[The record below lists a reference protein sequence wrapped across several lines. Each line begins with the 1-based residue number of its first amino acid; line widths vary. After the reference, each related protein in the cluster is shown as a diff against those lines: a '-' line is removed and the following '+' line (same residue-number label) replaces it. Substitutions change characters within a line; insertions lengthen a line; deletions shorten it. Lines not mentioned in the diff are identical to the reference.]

1 MNFIETYFIE
11 DLTLCDDIIKYFKDL
26 PPNVKFEGSIGISN
40 RRVDYSKKQSIEAP
54 FHWNESIGSLSYRY
68 AQELR
73 KCSDQYIKKYPE
85 CNNKVGRWG
94 IEETVKIQY
103 YIPGGGYPEEH
114 CERAERNCN
123 RHLVFMTYLN
133 DVEDCGETKFKLQ
146 NLKVKAEKG
155 KTVIWPSDWTHT
167 HCGVIS
173 PTQEKYIVTGWFS
186 FVD

>member
-26 PPNVKFEGSIGISN
+26 PSNKKFDGSIGISDI
-40 RRVDYSKKQSIEAP
+40 RIYHSKKHSVEAS
-54 FHWNESIGSLSYRY
+54 FDWDEIIGSLSYRY
-68 AQELR
+68 AKELG

-85 CNNKVGRWG
+85 CHQGNEWG

-103 YIPGGGYPEEH
+103 YIPGAGYPQEH
-114 CERAERNCN
+114 CERCERNNN

-146 NLKVKAEKG
+146 NLKIKAEKG
-155 KTVIWPSDWTHT
+155 KTVIWPEDWTHT

-173 PTQEKYIVTGWFS
+173 PTQEKYIVTGWFN
-186 FVD
+186 FLA

>member
-26 PPNVKFEGSIGISN
+26 PSNKKFDGSIGISDI
-40 RRVDYSKKQSIEAP
+40 RIDHSKKHSVEAS
-54 FHWNESIGSLSYRY
+54 FDWDESIGSLSYRY
-68 AQELR
+68 AKELG

-85 CNNKVGRWG
+85 CHQGNEWG

-103 YIPGGGYPEEH
+103 YIPGAGYPQEH
-114 CERAERNCN
+114 CERCERNNN

-146 NLKVKAEKG
+146 NLKIKAEKYD
-155 KTVIWPSDWTHT
+155 KNI
-167 HCGVIS
+167 
-173 PTQEKYIVTGWFS
+173 YI
-186 FVD
+186 